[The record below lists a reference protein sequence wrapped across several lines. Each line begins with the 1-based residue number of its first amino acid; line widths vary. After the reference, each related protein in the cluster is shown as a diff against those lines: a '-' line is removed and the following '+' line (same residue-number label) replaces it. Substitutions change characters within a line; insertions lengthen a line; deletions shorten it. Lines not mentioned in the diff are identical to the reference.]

1 MGMEGNS
8 TNSMNLTE
16 EDLRNAGASATYIA
30 YYLAAKRMGI
40 STNSTNH
47 AEKVVNGD
55 VSYSG
60 GGFHESLWSAE
71 PRFPN
76 NSANPYGADGTNK
89 EILQEAGVYQSDER
103 LIA

>member
-1 MGMEGNS
+1 MERDS
-8 TNSMNLTE
+8 TNSEAELTE
-16 EDLRNAGASATYIA
+16 EELRNAGASATYIT
-30 YYLAAKRMGI
+30 YYLTAKRMGI

-47 AEKVVNGD
+47 AEKVVNRG

-71 PRFPN
+71 PRYPN
-76 NSANPYGADGTNK
+76 NSENPYGADGTNK
-89 EILQEAGVYQSDER
+89 KILREAGVYRSEEG